1 MATSETSPSDP
12 VERVHR
18 AFRQRVASVDLPERR
33 ALTTGSSAPER
44 GPEPGAA
51 ELVAM
56 FRSQATSR
64 HVDRMARKLRAK
76 GVGYYTIGS
85 SGHEGMAAVAAAL
98 RPTDMAFLH
107 YRDAAFQI
115 ERARQVDDQSP
126 VRDLILSLLASTDDP
141 ISGGRHKVLGSKSLA
156 TPPQTSTIASHL
168 PKALGAAYSIGLA
181 RRARPAHQAIPDDG
195 LVVASFGDA
204 SLNHAS
210 CQAAINTA
218 GWTAHQGVP
227 LPLLL
232 VCEDNGIG
240 ISVRTPHGWVEASMS
255 GRAGVEYRSCDGL
268 DLVDAYQEAVSA
280 AERVRR
286 TRRPVFL
293 HLHCVRLFGH
303 AGADVE
309 SVYRSAG
316 DIAAAEGNDPLLHA
330 ARALMDRAGLTAD
343 EVLALYDEVDREVE
357 KVAEELAAAPTLRDR
372 DAIMATIVPP
382 RRPLAPSPSPAW
394 PAGSAGGVAAAT
406 PVGGDPPAPPPERP
420 SKDLFDDADRRL
432 MAKPQPMAKLI
443 NWTMAEI
450 LDRYPE
456 VVLAGEDIGAKGG
469 VYGVTQRLQARFGPH
484 RVIDTVLDEQS
495 ILGLAIGMAH
505 NGLVAIPEIQF
516 LAYYQ
521 NAQDQIRGEAATLPF
536 FSCGQF
542 TNPLVVRIAAL
553 GYQRGFGGHFHND
566 NSIAVL
572 RDVPGLIVACP
583 SNGADASAM
592 LRECVRLA
600 REEQRIVAFL
610 EPIARYATADLLED
624 GDLLWA
630 HRYQPEAEG
639 GRRLAVGAIGVSG
652 TGTDV
657 AVVTYGNGFYL
668 SSQAQIDLEG
678 RGIGSRVIDLRW
690 LAPLPLDAVA
700 DAVAGCRRVVVVDE
714 CRASGSPSEA
724 IVTGLVERGIGTV
737 VRVCAADS
745 FIATGPGSAATL
757 PSRAEIVDACTR
769 PD

>member
-1 MATSETSPSDP
+1 MATTGPTLADGRNDGGAEPDDRLADP

-18 AFRQRVASVDLPERR
+18 AFRRRVASGELPERR
-33 ALTTGSSAPER
+33 GSGARLEGGGVDVD
-44 GPEPGAA
+44 GPAA
-51 ELVAM
+51 GDLVAM

-64 HVDRMARKLRAK
+64 HVDRMARKLRAA

-107 YRDAAFQI
+107 YRDGAFQV
-115 ERARQVDDQSP
+115 ERARQVPGQDP
-126 VRDLILSLLASTDDP
+126 VRDLILSLLASSDDP
-141 ISGGRHKVLGSKSLA
+141 ISGGRHKVLGSKALA
-156 TPPQTSTIASHL
+156 IPPQTSTIASHL
-168 PKALGAAYSIGLA
+168 PKAVGAAYSIGLA
-181 RRARPAHQAIPDDG
+181 RRAKPPNQAIPDDG

-218 GWTAHQGVP
+218 GWTAHQGLP

-240 ISVRTPHGWVEASMS
+240 ISVRTPRGWVEASMR
-255 GRAGVEYRSCDGL
+255 GRAGIHYEPCDGL
-268 DLVDAYQEAVSA
+268 DLVEAHRSATAA

-293 HLHCVRLFGH
+293 HLRCVRLFGH

-309 SVYRSAG
+309 SVYRSAEE
-316 DIAAAEGNDPLLHA
+316 IAAAEGDDPLLHS
-330 ARALMDRAGLTAD
+330 ARILIDRVDLSPD
-343 EVLALYDEVDREVE
+343 EVLAIYDEVERDVE
-357 KVAEELAAAPTLRDR
+357 KVADDLAAVPVLRDR

-382 RRPLAPSPSPAW
+382 RRPAPPNPAALQHGG
-394 PAGSAGGVAAAT
+394 PAGE
-406 PVGGDPPAPPPERP
+406 PFGGDP
-420 SKDLFDDADRRL
+420 FDDAERRM

-443 NWTMAEI
+443 NWTLAEI
-450 LDRYPE
+450 LHRCPE

-469 VYGVTQRLQARFGPH
+469 VYGVTQRLQARYGSH

-536 FSCGQF
+536 FSSGQF

-610 EPIARYATADLLED
+610 EPIARYATTDLLDD

-630 HRYQPEAEG
+630 HRFQPEPSRPSRIPAG
-639 GRRLAVGAIGVSG
+639 TVGVNGS
-652 TGTDV
+652 GTDV
-657 AVVTYGNGFYL
+657 AIVTYGNGTYL
-668 SSQAQIDLEG
+668 ASQAQIDLEG

-690 LAPLPLDAVA
+690 LAPLPMDAVA
-700 DAVAGCRRVVVVDE
+700 EAVAPCGRVVVVDE
-714 CRASGSPSEA
+714 CRVSGSPSEA
-724 IVTGLVERGIGTV
+724 VVTGLVERGVGAIT
-737 VRVCAADS
+737 RVCAADS
-745 FIATGPGSAATL
+745 FIATGPGYAATL
-757 PSRAEIVDACTR
+757 PARSEIVDACVGDR
-769 PD
+769 